1 MKRALMY
8 ASVASMIDLFN
19 MDNIRILQEMGY
31 QVDVACN
38 FEEGSITSVERVQKF
53 KEELD
58 KLGIR
63 YFQIPIPRSITR
75 ISDILKSYKLTKK
88 ISKGNY
94 DLVHCHS
101 PIGSVICRQA
111 FKNTQT
117 KIVYT
122 AHGFHFYKGA
132 PLKNWLIFYP
142 IEKYYSRW
150 TDVLITINKEDY
162 DRAKRQKMAR
172 VIEYVPG
179 IGIDLSKYN
188 NGSQSKSTLRAELLL
203 PDEALI
209 LTSVGELNDNK
220 NHQIVIKAL
229 AEINDPR
236 AHYII
241 CGKGDNRDK
250 LLKLAEELNISDKI
264 HLLGFRKDIPEILSQ
279 SDIFVFPSLREGLP
293 VSLME
298 AMASGLPCIVSD
310 IRGNK
315 DLIDNGK
322 GGYLIGPTDYIKY
335 SNTLKNLVMS
345 SNEQNK
351 MRLYNLN
358 KIKMFDKKII
368 GSRMMKIYDDFKTIQ

>member
-19 MDNIRILQEMGY
+19 MDNIRILQELGY

-38 FEEGSITSVERVQKF
+38 FEEGSITSVERVKKF
-53 KEELD
+53 KQELE
-58 KLGIR
+58 KQGIR
-63 YFQIPIPRSITR
+63 YFQLPIPRSITR
-75 ISDILKSYKLTKK
+75 ITDILKSYKLTKK
-88 ISKGNY
+88 LTKENY

-150 TDVLITINKEDY
+150 TDVLITINQEDY
-162 DRAKRQKMAR
+162 DRARRQKMAK

-229 AEINDPR
+229 AEINDPKV
-236 AHYII
+236 HYII
-241 CGKGDNRDK
+241 CGKGDNRDN
-250 LLKLAEELNISDKI
+250 LLKLAKELNVSDKI
-264 HLLGFRKDIPEILSQ
+264 HLLGFRKDIPEILNQ

-315 DLIDNGK
+315 DLIEHVK
-322 GGYLIGPTDYIKY
+322 GGFLCKKNIKEEYVEYINYLLTDSKLFCEMSAYNKAKVKKY
-335 SNTLKNLVMS
+335 DTNTIN
-345 SNEQNK
+345 Q
-351 MRLYNLN
+351 
-358 KIKMFDKKII
+358 KI
-368 GSRMMKIYDDFKTIQ
+368 MKIYLSIS

>member
-19 MDNIRILQEMGY
+19 MDNIRILQELGY

-53 KEELD
+53 KEELE
-58 KLGIR
+58 KQGIR

-75 ISDILKSYKLTKK
+75 ITNILKSYKLTKK
-88 ISKGNY
+88 LSKENY

-162 DRAKRQKMAR
+162 DRAKRQKMAK

-188 NGSQSKSTLRAELLL
+188 NESQSKSTLRAELLL
-203 PDEALI
+203 PNESLI

-229 AEINDPR
+229 AKINDPR
-236 AHYII
+236 VHYII

-315 DLIDNGK
+315 DLIEHGK
-322 GGYLIGPTDYIKY
+322 GGFLCKKNIKEEYVEYINYLLTDFKLSCEMSAYNKAKVKKY
-335 SNTLKNLVMS
+335 DTNTIN
-345 SNEQNK
+345 Q
-351 MRLYNLN
+351 
-358 KIKMFDKKII
+358 KI
-368 GSRMMKIYDDFKTIQ
+368 RKIYLSIS

>member
-19 MDNIRILQEMGY
+19 MDNIRILQELGY

-53 KEELD
+53 KEELE
-58 KLGIR
+58 KQGIR

-75 ISDILKSYKLTKK
+75 ITNILKSYKLTKK
-88 ISKGNY
+88 LSKENY

-111 FKNTQT
+111 FKNIQT

-162 DRAKRQKMAR
+162 ARANRQKMAK

-179 IGIDLSKYN
+179 IGIDLSKYK
-188 NGSQSKSTLRAELLL
+188 NGSKSKSTLRAELLL
-203 PDEALI
+203 PDEAVI

-236 AHYII
+236 VHYII

-298 AMASGLPCIVSD
+298 AMASGLPCVVSD

-315 DLIDNGK
+315 DLIDHGK
-322 GGYLIGPTDYIKY
+322 GGFLCKKNIKEEYVEYINYLLTDFKLSCEMSAYNKAKVKKY
-335 SNTLKNLVMS
+335 DTNTIN
-345 SNEQNK
+345 Q
-351 MRLYNLN
+351 
-358 KIKMFDKKII
+358 KI
-368 GSRMMKIYDDFKTIQ
+368 RKIYLSIS

>member
-19 MDNIRILQEMGY
+19 MDNIRILQELGY

-53 KEELD
+53 KEELE
-58 KLGIR
+58 KQGIR

-75 ISDILKSYKLTKK
+75 ITNILKSYKLTKK
-88 ISKGNY
+88 LSKENY

-162 DRAKRQKMAR
+162 DRAKRQKMAK

-188 NGSQSKSTLRAELLL
+188 NESQSKSTLRAELLL
-203 PDEALI
+203 PNESLI

-229 AEINDPR
+229 AKINDPR
-236 AHYII
+236 VHYII

-315 DLIDNGK
+315 DLIEHGK
-322 GGYLIGPTDYIKY
+322 GGFLCKKNIKEEYVEYINYLLT
-335 SNTLKNLVMS
+335 
-345 SNEQNK
+345 
-351 MRLYNLN
+351 
-358 KIKMFDKKII
+358 
-368 GSRMMKIYDDFKTIQ
+368 DFKLSCEMSAYNKAKVKKLSLIHI